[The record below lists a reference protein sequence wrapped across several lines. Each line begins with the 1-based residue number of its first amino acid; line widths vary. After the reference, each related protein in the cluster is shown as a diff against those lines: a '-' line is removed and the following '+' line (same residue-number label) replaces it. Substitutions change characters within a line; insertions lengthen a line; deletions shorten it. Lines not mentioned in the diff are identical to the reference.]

1 MGRSAEILLLS
12 CRSCFQ
18 SFTPAGRAGWGLM
31 PTLEMELK
39 AGINIEPAGLTVLVT
54 LW

>member
-1 MGRSAEILLLS
+1 
-12 CRSCFQ
+12 
-18 SFTPAGRAGWGLM
+18 M

-54 LW
+54 L